1 MLTHWIKSPTFSAT
15 GVFALSDR
23 RDLFDRRRLIKAAGV
38 GGTGLLLSSSAMA
51 ASFTPPSPVD
61 TGHVET
67 GPDGRPRVGFPNWR
81 APADTPSSPPPAPL
95 PPEQRVGFAIV
106 GLGRLALGE
115 ILPAFASSLKAR
127 PVALVSGTPDK
138 LRTVARQYGI
148 KPESCYSYEDFDRIR
163 DNPEVKVVYI
173 VLPNAMHRLYTERA
187 AKAGKHVLTEKPM
200 SVTARDAQAMVDA
213 CKAAGVKLMVAYR
226 VQYEPYNR
234 RAMTA
239 VREGTY
245 GRLLAY
251 HGINTQTV
259 AADGHLQWRH
269 KKAMAGGGSLFDIGL
284 YCLNTAR
291 FMTGEEPVEIFATTY
306 APPGDPRFAE
316 VEETVSFMLRFPSST
331 VAHCFTSY
339 GGRDDK
345 HARLNLATAAVD
357 MPNCYQ
363 YVGQRMAVSK
373 REGDATS
380 HDEIVIEARNQFATE
395 IDHMADCVLTG
406 REPYTPGEEGVQDH
420 RLMEAIYESARTG
433 KPVHLP
439 AIAGLDHFRGPPL
452 KEQA

>member
-1 MLTHWIKSPTFSAT
+1 MT
-15 GVFALSDR
+15 DR
-23 RDLFDRRRLIKAAGV
+23 LDLLDRRRLFQIAGTGAAGMLI
-38 GGTGLLLSSSAMA
+38 GTRAMA
-51 ASFTPPSPVD
+51 ERFIPPSPVD
-61 TGHVET
+61 TGHVEN
-67 GPDGRPRVGFPNWR
+67 GKVKFPAWR
-81 APADTPSSPPPAPL
+81 NPADTPSSPPPAPM

-106 GLGRLALGE
+106 GLGRLALEE
-115 ILPAFASSLKAR
+115 ILPAFAKSMKAK
-127 PVALVSGTPDK
+127 PVALVSGSPEK
-138 LRTVARQYGI
+138 LKTVASQYGI
-148 KPESCYSYEDFDRIR
+148 KPDACYSYEDFDRIK

-173 VLPNAMHRLYTERA
+173 VLPNTMHRLYAERA

-200 SVTARDAQAMVDA
+200 SVTSEDGQAMVAA

-226 VQYEPYNR
+226 IQYEPYNR
-234 RAMTA
+234 RAMQF
-239 VREGTY
+239 VRDRKY

-259 AADGHLQWRH
+259 AEDGHLQWRH

-291 FMTGEEPVEIFATTY
+291 FMTGEEPIEIFATTY
-306 APPGDPRFAE
+306 SPPNDPRFAE
-316 VEETVSFMLRFPSST
+316 VEETVSFMLRFPSNT
-331 VAHCFTSY
+331 IANCFTSY

-345 HARLNLATAAVD
+345 HQRMNLETAAVD

-363 YVGQRMAVSK
+363 YVGQRLTVMA

-380 HDEIVIEARNQFATE
+380 NDELVLEAKNQFAQE

-406 REPYTPGEEGVQDH
+406 REPYTSGEEGVQDH
-420 RLMEAIYESARTG
+420 KLMEAIYESARTG

-439 AIAGLDHFRGPPL
+439 TVPGFDHFRGPPL
-452 KEQA
+452 KQDA

>member
-1 MLTHWIKSPTFSAT
+1 MI
-15 GVFALSDR
+15 
-23 RDLFDRRRLIKAAGV
+23 DRRRLIKAAGV
-38 GGTGLLLSSSAMA
+38 GGTGLLLGSSAMGA
-51 ASFTPPSPVD
+51 TFTPPSSVD
-61 TGHVET
+61 RGHVEP
-67 GPDGRPRVGFPNWR
+67 GPDGRPRVSFPNWR
-81 APADTPSSPPPAPL
+81 DPADTPSSPPPAPL

-115 ILPAFASSLKAR
+115 ILPAFAKSLMAK
-127 PVALVSGTPDK
+127 PVALVSGSPEK
-138 LRTVARQYGI
+138 LHAVAAQYGI
-148 KPESCYSYEDFDRIR
+148 KPEACYSYEDFDRIR
-163 DNPEVKVVYI
+163 DNSEVKVVYI

-200 SVTARDAQAMVDA
+200 SVTAKDAQAMVDA
-213 CKAAGVKLMVAYR
+213 CKAEAVKLMVAYR
-226 VQYEPYNR
+226 IQYEPFNR
-234 RAMTA
+234 RAMKA
-239 VREGTY
+239 VREGAH

-306 APPGDPRFAE
+306 APPGDPRFSE

-331 VAHCFTSY
+331 IANCFTSY

-345 HARLNLATAAVD
+345 HARLNLAAAAVD

-363 YVGQRMAVSK
+363 YLGQRMTVTK
-373 REGDATS
+373 RESDATS
-380 HDEIVIEARNQFATE
+380 HDEIVIEAKNQFATE
-395 IDHMADCVLTG
+395 IDHMAECVLTG
-406 REPYTPGEEGVQDH
+406 RDPYTPGEEGVQDH
-420 RLMEAIYESARTG
+420 RLMEAIYESARSG

-439 AIAGLDHFRGPPL
+439 ALAGLDHFRGPPP
-452 KEQA
+452 KADS